1 MDASSF
7 DPRAHVEFRPQYGLL
22 AFLFPGLGHVAQGQR
37 RRGVLI
43 GTGLLGLFA
52 GGLLV
57 GGIDVV
63 DRREDRLWFFAQ
75 GLIGPLAFGADY
87 LHQNHFKVLEPA
99 DRARRTPATPRSALP
114 GETRD
119 PVASFFTLAPP
130 MATAPDASTGRV
142 ASPPNIKSI
151 GHMNELG
158 MLFCG
163 VAGMMNLIVMIDA
176 AFPRSR
182 RPKEPTA

>member
-1 MDASSF
+1 MDSSTF
-7 DPRAHVEFRPQYGLL
+7 DPRAHVEFRPQFGLL
-22 AFLFPGLGHVAQGQR
+22 AYLFPGLGHVAQGQR

-43 GTGLLGLFA
+43 GTGLLGLFF
-52 GGLLV
+52 GGLMV

-75 GLIGPLAFGADY
+75 GLIGPLAFGVDFI
-87 LHQNHFKVLEPA
+87 HQHHFKVLEPA
-99 DRARRTPATPRSALP
+99 DPSRRIPAMPRSALP
-114 GETRD
+114 GEVRD
-119 PVASFFTLAPP
+119 PGASLFSVEPP
-130 MATAPDASTGRV
+130 RPAMPDAATGQV
-142 ASPPNIKSI
+142 PLPPNIKSI
-151 GHMNELG
+151 AHMNELG

-182 RPKEPTA
+182 RPKESTA